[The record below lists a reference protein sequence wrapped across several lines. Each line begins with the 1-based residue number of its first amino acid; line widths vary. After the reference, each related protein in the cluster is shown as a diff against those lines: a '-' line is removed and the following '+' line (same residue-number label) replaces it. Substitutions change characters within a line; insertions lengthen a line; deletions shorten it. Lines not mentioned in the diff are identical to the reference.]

1 MDGGTA
7 SSSTGDSSVTLSPRG
22 TGDAAGLIPRVPDS
36 HPISFDAHV
45 TFEARETI
53 FALKTE
59 KRKITQGVE
68 MRGEKK
74 RELKF
79 LKPHLSIREDKLR
92 STRTSPSPWS
102 AQGNG
107 NPPQTPKV
115 SPDVPC
121 TPPWLQ
127 GSTTN
132 SSRTLAA
139 LGINY

>member
-68 MRGEKK
+68 MRGKK
-74 RELKF
+74 K
-79 LKPHLSIREDKLR
+79 
-92 STRTSPSPWS
+92 
-102 AQGNG
+102 GN
-107 NPPQTPKV
+107 
-115 SPDVPC
+115 
-121 TPPWLQ
+121 
-127 GSTTN
+127 
-132 SSRTLAA
+132 
-139 LGINY
+139 